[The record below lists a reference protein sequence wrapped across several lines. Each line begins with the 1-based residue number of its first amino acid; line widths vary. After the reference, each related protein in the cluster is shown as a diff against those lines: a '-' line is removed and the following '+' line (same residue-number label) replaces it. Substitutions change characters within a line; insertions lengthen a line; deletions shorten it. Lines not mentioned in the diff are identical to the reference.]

1 MNYSFSSLGYSDF
14 EEETDYFKLN
24 FDINNYKWGSDII
37 KQEEKERKEREK
49 KRYDEQVKIIEVQI
63 EEAKELKRQ
72 INEKNIKDYIEINGT
87 NLWKAGNDYP
97 NIFVPLSVI
106 NIVALDKVN
115 NITLWLGK
123 NGTNNKMESLLRPSN
138 DIEPY
143 TINEY
148 YQTFCTKVLINN
160 DIQYIY
166 TKDVDLNEKVTFTN
180 DNGDVISEEIQN
192 LIIED

>member
-1 MNYSFSSLGYSDF
+1 M
-14 EEETDYFKLN
+14 
-24 FDINNYKWGSDII
+24 
-37 KQEEKERKEREK
+37 
-49 KRYDEQVKIIEVQI
+49 
-63 EEAKELKRQ
+63 
-72 INEKNIKDYIEINGT
+72 
-87 NLWKAGNDYP
+87 
-97 NIFVPLSVI
+97 VPLSVS

-180 DNGDVISEEIQN
+180 DNGDVDYKNFCYMLTHGSA
-192 LIIED
+192 EDE